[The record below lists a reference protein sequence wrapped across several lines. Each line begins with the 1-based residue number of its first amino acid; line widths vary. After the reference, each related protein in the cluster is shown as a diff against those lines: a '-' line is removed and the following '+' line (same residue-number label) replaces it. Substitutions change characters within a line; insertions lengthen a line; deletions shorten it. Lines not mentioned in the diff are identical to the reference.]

1 MSVAPP
7 KSKVKKFLSDKAVG
21 QLYNALPH
29 PPDVYLDPKY
39 AFRQADGSMNNV
51 HEPDLG
57 RSGTAYAKNV
67 QSKKPIHP
75 SALPD
80 PGLVF
85 DTLLKA
91 NDRVNHHGGSS
102 SLVFAFAS
110 IVTHSLFKTNP
121 INYWKNDASSYFDLS
136 PLYGNNA
143 EEVKNV
149 RDPNKIGRGLLRPDT
164 FSDERLIFLP
174 PACGALLVLFNRNHN
189 YIAEMILKL
198 NEKKRWTDPP
208 PTDPAKLKAQED
220 ELFETAR
227 LINCGHFISIIMND
241 YVAGFLGLGEGNAW
255 SMDPFDPIRYRDG
268 KTVARGQGNHVSVEF
283 NILYHWHTTISAADE
298 LWTQNLFSGI
308 QSFQG
313 QSVEKMELKDFV
325 PAIVQEFQKS
335 SQKKPHER
343 TFSGLARGADGKF
356 STDEIAKILQ
366 DATDEP
372 AGQYRARGI
381 PGIMRPIEMLGIT
394 QARRW
399 GVCTM
404 NEFRA
409 FLGLKQFDTFEE
421 WNPDPEIAK
430 AARNLYN
437 HIDNLELYTG
447 LVCEQYMPLSP
458 GLRFSCGY
466 TMTRAVLSDAI
477 CLIRGDR
484 FFSTCFSPAFMTS
497 WGYQDATTRPEN
509 GGFDGHL
516 PKLLTRIFPRNY
528 PFNSIYGI
536 FPFFTPQKMKD
547 TLKRKGLLDRPDKP
561 YSFARPTPGPIP
573 KFIDNFTAIDFVF
586 KNPEK
591 FVSGYNLSGL
601 GGGYGFMIAFDE
613 KEKHDKDKKLAKQAT
628 FGTTELFNDY
638 VKWFR
643 ETTIKEIKAQSW
655 KAGDSKAYVDIV
667 SVIKT
672 VYTHWA
678 ADILCGIP
686 LKTKDN
692 PRAQFTVNEI
702 FDMFADLFTASFLGF
717 GDNERFW
724 SLIQKAG
731 VASAVIQG
739 AVKESVLRVKAAS
752 SATNSDASDKAN
764 KTNDKLAILKD
775 WVREVEDYVYPPD
788 DKEWF
793 KFISRLDSTNRPV
806 NELVANIVGLAN
818 GSSVNQ
824 AHSAINVID
833 FYLDR
838 KEDFEKVKI
847 IMNINDDKHNELTR
861 GFVREAMRLNP
872 QFTGLWRVSKVEEP
886 IPGTDFTVKPGE
898 RIWGGFK
905 KAHLDPKVFSKPETV
920 DPARDPNLYQ
930 LNGGGFHL
938 CIGVSFAVQVISDT
952 LRIVYNL
959 KNVQRAPGDAGR
971 LVGITKSINAV
982 ETNQYIK
989 PDGTITDWP
998 VSMILSYDEE

>member
-57 RSGTAYAKNV
+57 RSGTAYAKTV

-91 NDRVNHHGGSS
+91 SDRVNHYGGNS
-102 SLVFAFAS
+102 SLIFAFAS
-110 IVTHSLFKTNP
+110 IVTHSLFKTNIP
-121 INYWKNDASSYFDLS
+121 NFWKNEASSYLDLS
-136 PLYGNNA
+136 PLYGNNT
-143 EEVKNV
+143 EEVDKI
-149 RDPNKIGRGLLRPDT
+149 RDPNSKGRGLLRPDT
-164 FSDERLIFLP
+164 FSDERLLFLP
-174 PACGALLVLFNRNHN
+174 PASAALLVVFNRNHN

-198 NEKKRWTDPP
+198 NEKKRWTNPP

-220 ELFETAR
+220 EIFETAR

-255 SMDPFDPIRYRDG
+255 SMDAFSTIRYRNG
-268 KTVARGQGNHVSVEF
+268 QIVNRGEGNHVSVEF
-283 NILYHWHTTISAADE
+283 NVLYHWHATISEADE
-298 LWTQNLFSGI
+298 KWTENLFSGI
-308 QSFQG
+308 QGFQG
-313 QSVEKMELKDFV
+313 QSVEKMELKEFI
-325 PAIVQEFQKS
+325 PGLLQEFQKN
-335 SQKKPHER
+335 SQTKPHER
-343 TFSGLARGADGKF
+343 TFAGLARGADGKF
-356 STDEIAKILQ
+356 SSDDIAKILQ
-366 DATDEP
+366 DATDAP
-372 AGQYRARGI
+372 AGQFRARGI
-381 PGIMRPIEMLGIT
+381 PAIMRPVEILGIT

-409 FLGLKQFDTFEE
+409 FLGLKQFDSFEE

-430 AARNLYN
+430 AARNLYG

-466 TMTRAVLSDAI
+466 TMTRAVLTDAI

-484 FFSTCFSPAFMTS
+484 FYTTCFSPAFMTS
-497 WGYQDATTRPEN
+497 WGYQDASTRPEN

-516 PKLLTRIFPRNY
+516 PKLLMRHLPRNY
-528 PFNSIYGI
+528 PFNSVYGI

-547 TLKRKGLLDRPDKP
+547 TLKRKSLLDRPDKP
-561 YSFARPTPGPIP
+561 YNFTRPKPPPIP

-586 KNPEK
+586 NNPDK

-601 GGGYGFMIAFDE
+601 GNGHGFMMAIDE
-613 KEKHDKDKKLAKQAT
+613 KQKHDNDKLLAKQAT
-628 FGTTELFNDY
+628 LGTTELFNDY

-643 ETTIKEIKAQSW
+643 EITIKEIKAQSW
-655 KAGDSKAYVDIV
+655 KGGDSKMYVDIV
-667 SVIKT
+667 SVMK
-672 VYTHWA
+672 VVHTHWA
-678 ADILCGIP
+678 TDILCGIP

-692 PRAQFTVNEI
+692 PRAQYTANEV
-702 FDMFADLFTASFLGF
+702 FDMFCDLFTASFLGL

-731 VASAVIQG
+731 VASTVIQG
-739 AVKESVLRVKAAS
+739 AVKESVLRVKAAPS
-752 SATNSDASDKAN
+752 VTKSDTSDKTN
-764 KTNDKLAILKD
+764 KSKDKLAILKD

-838 KEDFEKVKI
+838 KEDFEKVKV

-872 QFTGLWRVSKVEEP
+872 QFTGLWRVSKVEAA
-886 IPGTDFTVKPGE
+886 IPGTNITVKPGE

-905 KAHLDPKVFSKPETV
+905 KAHLDPKVFPEPQTV
-920 DPARDPNLYQ
+920 DPTRDASAYQ
-930 LNGGGFHL
+930 VNGGGFHL
-938 CIGVSFAVQVISDT
+938 CIGVSFAIQVISEI

-971 LVGITKSINAV
+971 LVGTTKIFNLV
-982 ETNQYIK
+982 EVGPQQVRGFDDY
-989 PDGTITDWP
+989 
-998 VSMILSYDEE
+998 